1 MQQTSCSSTRPTAHC
16 PSRPRRGSS
25 PGSFLSSGSGCHP
38 KPPSKAWEVKLAPA
52 NAVDWMSQPMRSVL
66 ALEGLKS
73 HVAAPLRVADK
84 ILGVL
89 EVFSRDDISA
99 DEEWVSFLE
108 TMADHAAVAV
118 ESAEMAIAVRRAEPS
133 RSVRRVSRPELNDRE
148 VRILR
153 LLVDGATNREVGE
166 QLHLSHNT
174 IKFHIRQLLQKAGVS
189 NRTELATR
197 AALQGWV

>member
-1 MQQTSCSSTRPTAHC
+1 GK
-16 PSRPRRGSS
+16 SR
-25 PGSFLSSGSGCHP
+25 
-38 KPPSKAWEVKLAPA
+38 LAA
-52 NAVDWMSQPMRSVL
+52 R
-66 ALEGLKS
+66 
-73 HVAAPLRVADK
+73 VAVADK
-84 ILGVL
+84 MLGVFG
-89 EVFSRDDISA
+89 VFSRDDISA

-133 RSVRRVSRPELNDRE
+133 RSLRRVSRPELNDRE

-189 NRTELATR
+189 TGPSSRPR
-197 AALQGWV
+197 PRFKG

>member
-1 MQQTSCSSTRPTAHC
+1 
-16 PSRPRRGSS
+16 
-25 PGSFLSSGSGCHP
+25 
-38 KPPSKAWEVKLAPA
+38 
-52 NAVDWMSQPMRSVL
+52 MSQRMRSVL

-133 RSVRRVSRPELNDRE
+133 RSLRRVSRPDLNDRE